1 MQELFR
7 RLAGQPLVATELV
20 LATFFA
26 NLLALA
32 STLFVIQVLNRYV
45 AHGVGAT
52 LVTLVVG
59 VIAAIVLEVLF
70 RHVRMIL
77 ARGALSPH
85 DEGRAIGAF
94 GLLVTAKW
102 PALMRMPAGQ
112 RRQTLRGLDTI
123 ENTYSPANVAT
134 VMDVPFAVFL
144 ILALALLSPTIG
156 AIAAVFGAAL
166 FAFAVLGQRRLSAK
180 MKRMSDVSAFGHT
193 LASAADRAA
202 ETIRAFGGH
211 DYLMRVWRRHVSTIQ
226 ALRQSV
232 ASARGHNQNLTYAVQ
247 AVMGVAV
254 IAVGATLVVAS
265 SLDVGTLI
273 GCNVLA
279 ARAIGPIVRFAQ
291 LGDALARADEAE
303 RRIRALADL
312 PVERDKGAAPAQFK
326 GAIEFREVAFGYGAA
341 REPLFESLSFRIAPG
356 SVLMATGRNG
366 SGKTTL
372 ARLLV
377 GLVEP
382 TRGQVLVDGI
392 DLRQADPRWWRKQ
405 ICYMPQEPTFLPG
418 TLRDNLKA
426 VNPTLDD
433 EGLAVALR
441 AAGLSDFLDASAKG
455 LDLDIGSGEAL
466 ALGIRRRL
474 ALARALVTGGRLAIF
489 DEPTDS
495 LDAEGCAAVYAAL
508 KDLATRGA
516 TVVVFSHDPVILR
529 GARAILDLNLKPVPR
544 LLTAE
549 VGDATPAVDGSGP
562 RPWPRVAGP

>member
-7 RLAGQPLVATELV
+7 RVAGQPLIAAELV
-20 LATFFA
+20 LASFFA

-32 STLFVIQVLNRYV
+32 SSLFVIQVLNRYV
-45 AHGVGAT
+45 AHGVGST

-59 VIAAIVLEVLF
+59 VVAAIVLEVMF
-70 RHVRMIL
+70 RHVRHVL
-77 ARGALSPH
+77 ASGALSPH
-85 DEGRAIGAF
+85 DENRAVGAF
-94 GLLVTAKW
+94 GMLVTAKW
-102 PALMRMPAGQ
+102 PALLRMPGGQ

-123 ENTYSPANVAT
+123 ETAYGSANVAT
-134 VMDVPFAVFL
+134 VMDVPFAL
-144 ILALALLSPTIG
+144 LLLLALALLSPTIG
-156 AIAAVFGAAL
+156 LIAATFGAVL
-166 FAFAVLGQRRLSAK
+166 FAFAVIGQRSLRAK

-193 LASAADRAA
+193 LASAADRGA

-211 DYLMRVWRRHVSTIQ
+211 DFLMRVWRRHVTTIQ
-226 ALRQSV
+226 ALRRGV
-232 ASARGHNQNLTYAVQ
+232 ARTRGVNQNLTYAVQ
-247 AVMGVAV
+247 ALMGVAV
-254 IAVGATLVVAS
+254 ISVGATLVIAG

-279 ARAIGPIVRFAQ
+279 ARAIGPIVRLAQ
-291 LGDALARADEAE
+291 LGEALARADEAN
-303 RRIRALADL
+303 RRIKTLAEL
-312 PVERDKGAAPAQFK
+312 PIERDKGAAPTQFK
-326 GAIEFREVAFGYGAA
+326 GAIEFRDVAFGYGAA

-366 SGKTTL
+366 SGKTSL

-382 TRGQVLVDGI
+382 TRGQILVDGI
-392 DLRQADPRWWRKQ
+392 DLRQVDPRWWRRQ
-405 ICYMPQEPTFLPG
+405 ICYMPQEPGFLPG

-426 VNPTLDD
+426 ANPSLEDD
-433 EGLAVALR
+433 AMAAAIR
-441 AAGLSDFLDASAKG
+441 AAGLADYLDASAKG
-455 LDLDIGSGEAL
+455 LDTDIGSGEAL

-474 ALARALVTGGRLAIF
+474 ALARALVTGGRLAVF

-495 LDAEGCAAVYAAL
+495 LDADGCAAVYAAL
-508 KDLATRGA
+508 KDLAVRGA

-529 GARAILDLNLKPVPR
+529 GARAILDMNLKPVPR

-549 VGDATPAVDGSGP
+549 SIEASPVSDASGP